1 MADIIIAGILV
12 ADIIKLISHYPQKG
26 MLADISKVTYGIGG
40 CAANTA
46 VSVKKLDSSI
56 NVKSVALVG
65 KDEQGTFVK
74 KEAL

>member
-46 VSVKKLDSSI
+46 VSVKKLVPPI

-65 KDEQGTFVK
+65 K
-74 KEAL
+74 